1 MDPLSIT
8 VATLALI
15 GAANQVA
22 VGLNKL
28 ASLKGAPAAILALNN
43 EVSDLRLVLQ
53 ETEPLLLKHKQ
64 ADGLGQPNFPPK
76 MVDATFLRS
85 MDRAKEKLLDLESVI
100 QNRLM
105 TRMGAIDKLGWLREQ
120 DKVRKA
126 QADLR
131 TVRLNITAALG
142 VVTSSTSFR
151 LETQLQEL
159 HLASEQG
166 QAIIS
171 HKLTSHGDALDKA
184 FTSIMET
191 QQKHDQRLKK
201 LESAISPNLLNPALT
216 RQADSSSTGQS
227 VPPRRYSDSPDSLF
241 FEANFSALLAESV
254 KWFLARILSLVVKFQ
269 DAQTPEVSLRLLN
282 VRSSCESIFQHAL
295 HGDAESMKFLLN
307 NGKGSVLD
315 VTDDSGHSPLHVW
328 DVQHICSSEAKSG
341 QIAVSKSHVEVIDI
355 LLRMGSE
362 PTPYDMAWSTIYC
375 FQGTPNAAN
384 WRVDEIR
391 TLFPTLEYVE
401 DRRKFTKLHQ
411 IVLQILHIDL
421 EKELLRNRSAIDQE
435 DADGRTPLSWAA
447 ARGDNKAVETLL
459 RHGASPN
466 VPDRIGQGPL
476 RQSIKA
482 HDASCTKLLL
492 AYGAN
497 VDHTDNWKQTALQSA
512 LYYTDPVSFLIPLLA
527 AGSKV
532 NTRDS
537 RGNTPLIEACIGNH
551 PDAVRLLLD
560 HGAEVNCAN
569 DTGVTPLHQCVRF
582 NSHEALGIILN
593 TDVQHSPRDRCGFT
607 VLHWAAEWA
616 DIRTLGLLR
625 QARLRGV
632 HVEDKR
638 ADGLTAIDVAEQ
650 RRQEKHPKDKQTAD
664 SIWITAFGDFLESL
678 AGFATPKST
687 YTGSDVSDDFFVDA
701 LQSLTSADIVE
712 LAEKGSVPHV

>member
-1 MDPLSIT
+1 
-8 VATLALI
+8 
-15 GAANQVA
+15 
-22 VGLNKL
+22 
-28 ASLKGAPAAILALNN
+28 
-43 EVSDLRLVLQ
+43 
-53 ETEPLLLKHKQ
+53 
-64 ADGLGQPNFPPK
+64 
-76 MVDATFLRS
+76 
-85 MDRAKEKLLDLESVI
+85 
-100 QNRLM
+100 
-105 TRMGAIDKLGWLREQ
+105 
-120 DKVRKA
+120 
-126 QADLR
+126 
-131 TVRLNITAALG
+131 
-142 VVTSSTSFR
+142 
-151 LETQLQEL
+151 
-159 HLASEQG
+159 
-166 QAIIS
+166 
-171 HKLTSHGDALDKA
+171 
-184 FTSIMET
+184 
-191 QQKHDQRLKK
+191 
-201 LESAISPNLLNPALT
+201 
-216 RQADSSSTGQS
+216 
-227 VPPRRYSDSPDSLF
+227 
-241 FEANFSALLAESV
+241 
-254 KWFLARILSLVVKFQ
+254 
-269 DAQTPEVSLRLLN
+269 
-282 VRSSCESIFQHAL
+282 
-295 HGDAESMKFLLN
+295 
-307 NGKGSVLD
+307 
-315 VTDDSGHSPLHVW
+315 
-328 DVQHICSSEAKSG
+328 
-341 QIAVSKSHVEVIDI
+341 
-355 LLRMGSE
+355 
-362 PTPYDMAWSTIYC
+362 MAWSTIYS
-375 FQGTPNAAN
+375 FQGTPNAVN

-391 TLFPTLEYVE
+391 NLFPTLEYVE
-401 DRRKFTKLHQ
+401 DRRKFTRLHQ

-466 VPDRIGQGPL
+466 IPDRIGQGPL

-537 RGNTPLIEACIGNH
+537 QGNTPLIEACVGNH

-569 DTGVTPLHQCVRF
+569 DTGCTSLHQSVRF
-582 NSHEALGIILN
+582 NSHEALEIILN
-593 TDVQHSPRDRCGFT
+593 TDVQHSSRDRCGFS

-664 SIWITAFGDFLESL
+664 SIWITAFGDFLESVT
-678 AGFATPKST
+678 GFATPKST

-701 LQSLTSADIVE
+701 LQNLTSIDITE
-712 LAEKGSVPHV
+712 LAEIGAVPHV